1 MKRHTQ
7 FPELIQELELV
18 DFIQSYE
25 VERYWQGRSVG
36 FMMKNNRYPKTMT
49 LNIIDNAAS
58 TGGIIFFGGVDTN
71 VDKGLYTYNANI
83 VIKDMTIEE
92 AESRIQQ
99 LREIKR
105 NLLELEDLTSA
116 DNENIIN
123 LIDLFPAD
131 FLFLTERANTQSRA
145 SGELMGKIVDIIH
158 LKIKDIERSLTLK
171 QTVRPVVDVPGDSLL
186 RTFAHNSEDSARR
199 LTTLHHEFPT
209 VEYKKYRSMGLGLT
223 LDDEL
228 SFKKIKHADIKEYI
242 TTYKEDKKS
251 LIINKEPALKS
262 IQSFTEFNNT
272 YDDYKTGSF
281 HVGLKETKDYKAR
294 ERIPK
299 YMINISKTVRECK
312 IEYLANYKMSNI
324 DEETSVHSENWI
336 EIKNENDIKQLPRTD
351 TMLFRLKTP
360 EPIYDKYFFAKND

>member
-1 MKRHTQ
+1 M
-7 FPELIQELELV
+7 
-18 DFIQSYE
+18 
-25 VERYWQGRSVG
+25 
-36 FMMKNNRYPKTMT
+36 
-49 LNIIDNAAS
+49 
-58 TGGIIFFGGVDTN
+58 
-71 VDKGLYTYNANI
+71 YTYNANI
-83 VIKDMTIEE
+83 VIKDITIEE
-92 AESRIQQ
+92 AESRVQQ
-99 LREIKR
+99 LREIRR

-116 DNENIIN
+116 DNENIVDLIN
-123 LIDLFPAD
+123 LFPAD
-131 FLFLTERANTQSRA
+131 FLFLAERANSQSRA
-145 SGELMGKIVDIIH
+145 SGELVGKISDVIH
-158 LKIKDIERSLTLK
+158 LKIKDIERRLTLK

-251 LIINKEPALKS
+251 LIINKESVLKS

-272 YDDYKTGSF
+272 YDDYKSGSF
-281 HVGLKETKDYKAR
+281 HVGLKQPKDYKAR
-294 ERIPK
+294 ERMSN
-299 YMINISKTVRECK
+299 YMINISKTVHECK
-312 IEYLANYKMSNI
+312 IEYLANYKMSDI